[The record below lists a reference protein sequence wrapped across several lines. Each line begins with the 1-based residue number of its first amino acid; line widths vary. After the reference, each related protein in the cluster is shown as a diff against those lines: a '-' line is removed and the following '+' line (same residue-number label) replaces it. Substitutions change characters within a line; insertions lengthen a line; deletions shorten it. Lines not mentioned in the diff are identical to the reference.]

1 MLRRATFS
9 PCTATFSTGIAV
21 FKVLL
26 AIVAAE
32 LSPEP
37 RHLACGQSLSF
48 IEAEVLAAITT
59 VFGRRRLLRLGLAGI
74 GGFRLITAGEG
85 T

>member
-59 VFGRRRLLRLGLAGI
+59 VFGRRLLRLGLAGI